1 MNYKKEYSTWV
12 EIDLIAIE
20 ENVRQVRQLTGVSVM
35 AVVKANGYGHGAV
48 PSAQAA
54 LRGGAS
60 WFGVARI
67 GEALELRNA
76 GLDNKILLLGY
87 TPPERLSDAIAKGI
101 SITVWNSQQV
111 ELASQAAKRIGTE
124 ALLHLKVDTGMSRLG
139 VQPEKAVR
147 LALEIEEKTWVAFE
161 GLFTHFACADEL
173 DKTPTE
179 DQEAQFRSVLD
190 DLKRLKL
197 RPAWLH
203 ASNSAA
209 SFTRPSANFDMLR
222 LGIAMYGLHPSKDCP
237 TPGSIRP
244 ALTWKSVLSQVKTLP
259 AGRGISYGHEYT
271 TETSERIGTIPLGY
285 ADGFRRTKDNRVLIG
300 DRRVPVIG
308 KVCMDQIMVLL
319 DEVPS
324 AREGDEVVVVGSQG
338 DESISVEELA
348 LRWGTINYEVVCG
361 ISPAYNGYIPD
372 KSTFQ

>member
-87 TPPERLSDAIAKGI
+87 TPLERLGDAIAKGI

-197 RPAWLH
+197 RPPWLH

-209 SFTRPSANFDMLR
+209 SFTRPSANFDMVR

-308 KVCMDQIMVLL
+308 RVCMDQIMVLL

-338 DESISVEELA
+338 DESISAEELA

-361 ISPAYNGYIPD
+361 ISPRVQRIY
-372 KSTFQ
+372 S